1 MRPGDPEVTVVIPSR
16 GLAARAT
23 LLWRA
28 IDSVRAQ
35 RGVVA
40 VPLVVLN
47 GAQRA
52 PEVEGALRAAPG
64 VRLVVR
70 ANADLPSAH
79 RAGREGVDTPW
90 FGTLDDDDILLPGA
104 LARRVQA
111 LEAHPAA
118 DVVVTNGLVRAGDR
132 DTLHVPDG
140 NDVVRDPLRAL
151 LRQNWLLPGAW
162 LARASRVGPELYDG
176 MPRYRECTFLA
187 LRFSTAFTMHWDREP
202 TVVYHLGSP
211 HAESRSWDYVLG
223 QVASVRTLLALPL
236 PAWMRRR
243 LRQEIVAAYHLGAD
257 RLWSEGKTGDAWRM
271 HGRTLAAWG
280 GLRHLTFTRHLLAA
294 SWRDFMAKA
303 GASRSVLP

>member
-1 MRPGDPEVTVVIPSR
+1 MRPSDPAVTIIIPSR

-52 PEVEGALRAAPG
+52 PEVEGALRAATD
-64 VRLVVR
+64 VRLIVCDD
-70 ANADLPSAH
+70 ADLPAAH
-79 RAGREGVDTPW
+79 RAGREVVDTPW
-90 FGTLDDDDILLPGA
+90 FGTLDDDDLLLPDA
-104 LARRVQA
+104 LAQRVLA
-111 LEAHPAA
+111 LESRPNV

-132 DTLHVPDG
+132 DALHVPEGDDIAG
-140 NDVVRDPLRAL
+140 DPLRAL

-162 LARASRVGPELYDG
+162 LARTARVGVSLYHA

-187 LRFSTAFTMHWDREP
+187 LRFSTEYTMHWINVP
-202 TVVYHLGSP
+202 TVVYHLDSP
-211 HAESRSWDYVLG
+211 QAESRSREYALG
-223 QVASVRTLLALPL
+223 QVASVRALLDLRLPT
-236 PAWMRRR
+236 WMRRR
-243 LRQEIVAAYHLGAD
+243 LRREMVAAYHLGAD
-257 RLWSEGKTGDAWRM
+257 RLWSEGRLRDAWHM
-271 HGRTLAAWG
+271 HARTLGMWG

-294 SWRDFMAKA
+294 TWRQLR
-303 GASRSVLP
+303 ASAPLALP